1 MFYLYYMM
9 LLFLITGVEDNSE
22 FLAIRRL
29 NRGLNPTKYFS
40 LFNIYMPFKVG
51 RQGTSIFGIPIFS

>member
-1 MFYLYYMM
+1 M